1 MSFSFLVQCI
11 SCSFPSFSLFHVL
24 LQQSKR
30 ESALVNSLKDRV
42 AELELALLTQ
52 QQQHDEEI
60 QRLRQVHKEEMEK
73 AHELVEVRMRIKAER
88 IDEGMDESR
97 EVGAEIDGDA
107 NADAGA
113 DAAND
118 EGTDNVEDN
127 NDGTVIRQRPNCNGA
142 GAGAGGL
149 HFHSHS
155 RSLSTPSASRPMGVL
170 AAHQLQLQRP
180 EKLGDDQS
188 GYTSGQIASWLKS
201 RAASRAS
208 ASRDAQR

>member
-1 MSFSFLVQCI
+1 
-11 SCSFPSFSLFHVL
+11 
-24 LQQSKR
+24 
-30 ESALVNSLKDRV
+30 
-42 AELELALLTQ
+42 
-52 QQQHDEEI
+52 
-60 QRLRQVHKEEMEK
+60 MEK

-97 EVGAEIDGDA
+97 EMGAEVDGDA

-113 DAAND
+113 GAENDEDADNAEDND
-118 EGTDNVEDN
+118 EGTAV
-127 NDGTVIRQRPNCNGA
+127 RRSPNRNGA
-142 GAGAGGL
+142 GAGAGARL
-149 HFHSHS
+149 QSHS
-155 RSLSTPSASRPMGVL
+155 WSSSTPSASRPMGVL

-201 RAASRAS
+201 RAASRAN